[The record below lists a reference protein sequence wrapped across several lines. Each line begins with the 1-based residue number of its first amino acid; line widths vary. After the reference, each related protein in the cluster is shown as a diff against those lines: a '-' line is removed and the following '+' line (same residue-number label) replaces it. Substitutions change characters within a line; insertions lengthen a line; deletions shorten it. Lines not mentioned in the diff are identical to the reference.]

1 MHGSHID
8 GQLPALITVALT
20 VFESNFV
27 NYFFSCTAG
36 PSDWSERVRRG
47 DRGGKAFWRGKRA
60 WQALTAGP
68 SGSSGADIQYGIDQ
82 RAMPCCT

>member
-1 MHGSHID
+1 MHDSHID

-20 VFESNFV
+20 VVKSSLVSHFLLEH
-27 NYFFSCTAG
+27 C
-36 PSDWSERVRRG
+36 PERLVG
-47 DRGGKAFWRGKRA
+47 YISKGGETFWRGKRA

-68 SGSSGADIQYGIDQ
+68 SGASGADIQYGIDQ